1 MSGTAFIA
9 FARVY
14 SGTLRPG
21 KEVYVLGP
29 KHDPAKVAERVASGQ
44 EVCDASINVH
54 SAKANS
60 SQIMKTEVGKL
71 YLLIGRELEEL
82 QEVPAGNVVGIGGL
96 QDFVLKSATLS
107 SDYFCPAFVEL
118 SSSAVPIL
126 RVAVEPARSSDM
138 SRLAHGLHL
147 LNQADANVEVLLTDK
162 GEHILVTAGEVHLER
177 CLRDLINDYA
187 GVEVNASSPIVPFR
201 ETVVLPPETD
211 MVNEQLNDDNRLVAS
226 SDEEKLKSGAVVE
239 LQTADKRC
247 TLKLR
252 ALPLPAAA
260 TKLLEESVDLF
271 RALEKETS
279 DSMASATA
287 EGSADIRRKLTSALK
302 DDPFLSEMVDL
313 IWSFGPKKC
322 GPNILI
328 NNVPGLCDVR
338 SVWPSCSAPR
348 KRRAGEGQNEKAPQ
362 QFEYESSVVNGFQLA
377 TAAGPLCDEPLMGV
391 AFILDECSLTSGN
404 SEEDSGVGGGTFGP
418 LSGQIV
424 SAMKEGCKRAFQANP
439 QRLMAAMYTCNIQV
453 YFL

>member
-1 MSGTAFIA
+1 MSGPAFIA

-162 GEHILVTAGEVHLER
+162 VRELVR
-177 CLRDLINDYA
+177 C
-187 GVEVNASSPIVPFR
+187 SSP
-201 ETVVLPPETD
+201 T
-211 MVNEQLNDDNRLVAS
+211 
-226 SDEEKLKSGAVVE
+226 
-239 LQTADKRC
+239 
-247 TLKLR
+247 
-252 ALPLPAAA
+252 
-260 TKLLEESVDLF
+260 
-271 RALEKETS
+271 
-279 DSMASATA
+279 
-287 EGSADIRRKLTSALK
+287 
-302 DDPFLSEMVDL
+302 
-313 IWSFGPKKC
+313 GPH
-322 GPNILI
+322 
-328 NNVPGLCDVR
+328 
-338 SVWPSCSAPR
+338 AH
-348 KRRAGEGQNEKAPQ
+348 RRAVQ
-362 QFEYESSVVNGFQLA
+362 
-377 TAAGPLCDEPLMGV
+377 
-391 AFILDECSLTSGN
+391 
-404 SEEDSGVGGGTFGP
+404 
-418 LSGQIV
+418 
-424 SAMKEGCKRAFQANP
+424 
-439 QRLMAAMYTCNIQV
+439 
-453 YFL
+453 

>member
-14 SGTLRPG
+14 SGTLKPG

-44 EVCDASINVH
+44 EVCDPSVNVH

-82 QEVPAGNVVGIGGL
+82 KEVPAGNVVGIGGL
-96 QDFVLKSATLS
+96 HDFVLKSATLS

-177 CLRDLINDYA
+177 CLRDLSNDYA

-201 ETVVLPPETD
+201 ETIVLPPETD
-211 MVNEQLNDDNRLVAS
+211 MVNEQLNDDNRLVAI
-226 SDEEKLKSGAVVE
+226 SDEEKKLKSGAVVE

-252 ALPLPAAA
+252 ALPLPTAV
-260 TKLLEESVDLF
+260 TKLLEENVDLL
-271 RALEKETS
+271 RALDKETS

-287 EGSADIRRKLTSALK
+287 DGSEDVRIKISSALK
-302 DDPFLSEMVDL
+302 DDPILSEMVDRM
-313 IWSFGPKKC
+313 WSFGPRKC
-322 GPNILI
+322 GPNVLI
-328 NNVPGLCDVR
+328 NNIPGFSDIR
-338 SVWPSCSAPR
+338 SVWPSR
-348 KRRAGEGQNEKAPQ
+348 KSEKATQ
-362 QFEYESSVVNGFQLA
+362 QFEYESSLVNGFQLA

-391 AFILDECSLTSGN
+391 AFILDECSLTSED
-404 SEEDSGVGGGTFGP
+404 SEEGGGTFGP

-453 YFL
+453 FHII

>member
-1 MSGTAFIA
+1 
-9 FARVY
+9 
-14 SGTLRPG
+14 
-21 KEVYVLGP
+21 
-29 KHDPAKVAERVASGQ
+29 
-44 EVCDASINVH
+44 
-54 SAKANS
+54 
-60 SQIMKTEVGKL
+60 
-71 YLLIGRELEEL
+71 
-82 QEVPAGNVVGIGGL
+82 
-96 QDFVLKSATLS
+96 
-107 SDYFCPAFVEL
+107 
-118 SSSAVPIL
+118 
-126 RVAVEPARSSDM
+126 
-138 SRLAHGLHL
+138 
-147 LNQADANVEVLLTDK
+147 
-162 GEHILVTAGEVHLER
+162 
-177 CLRDLINDYA
+177 
-187 GVEVNASSPIVPFR
+187 
-201 ETVVLPPETD
+201 

-302 DDPFLSEMVDL
+302 DDPLLSEMVDL

-348 KRRAGEGQNEKAPQ
+348 QRRAGEGQNEKAPQ

-391 AFILDECSLTSGN
+391 AFILDECR
-404 SEEDSGVGGGTFGP
+404 D
-418 LSGQIV
+418 QI
-424 SAMKEGCKRAFQANP
+424 Q
-439 QRLMAAMYTCNIQV
+439 
-453 YFL
+453 